1 MQPGTALNTTASRM
15 LKFALLAFLDSSL
28 EATGDVY
35 FDDGKSLDMKK
46 SVKLILNSVISL

>member
-1 MQPGTALNTTASRM
+1 MQPGTALNTTASRL

-35 FDDGKSLDMKK
+35 LDDGKSIDVKK
-46 SVKLILNSVISL
+46 SVNNDDNDSLK